1 LPALASQILVVLGSF
16 AAAFFLIPREPCVA
30 TERMTANSAGYNPST
45 GDFEV
50 YLHLFIKFQSFSY
63 LDMGFNEL
71 AVNLTDAA
79 SGGYLGNVNL
89 PGETNLMPRSST
101 VVRFNVTMSQRT
113 APAFAPCA
121 VKLATGQTCVIT
133 AAGEVTPQY
142 AGSTLPRVHFNVTAA
157 LSGESQGGLF

>member
-1 LPALASQILVVLGSF
+1 MLGIILVVLGSF

-79 SGGYLGNVNL
+79 S
-89 PGETNLMPRSST
+89 
-101 VVRFNVTMSQRT
+101 VRRLNP
-113 APAFAPCA
+113 PA
-121 VKLATGQTCVIT
+121 
-133 AAGEVTPQY
+133 
-142 AGSTLPRVHFNVTAA
+142 VHFNVTAA